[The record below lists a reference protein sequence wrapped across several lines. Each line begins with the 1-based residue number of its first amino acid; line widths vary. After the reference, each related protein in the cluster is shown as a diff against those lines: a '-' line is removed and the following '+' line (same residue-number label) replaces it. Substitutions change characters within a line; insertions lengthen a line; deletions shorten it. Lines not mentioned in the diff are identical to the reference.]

1 MTLNNNQDQNQN
13 PPAKK
18 SAVTTILI
26 VSLVIVA
33 LAGAAGWFL
42 FFHGG
47 SDADERT
54 AYDNIIR
61 YENTHQLDSLESAL
75 NEYFDT
81 YNSDAF
87 HYSQLKDL
95 HDRFFTERDDW
106 QTAADDLSLE
116 TVRHFLDVHPDGFY
130 LDMASQKY
138 DSLSFAQAVED
149 NTREAFEQYINQF
162 SRGKYLA
169 EARKLMSELDNEEIS
184 IEEKTAVKETL
195 TAHFDAL
202 GDNDKGSI
210 ASTLA
215 AEINSYIGKANPEL
229 EDIYAYMSNM
239 HSSGRMIVF
248 NVKNLNVTK
257 VNAGGR
263 DLFNA
268 QFSLEEETFKRGSHS
283 ALDTEAG
290 SPEENHAAEGA
301 DVQHFSG
308 TAVLNES
315 MKITSLVLRKAQA
328 KTEE

>member
-1 MTLNNNQDQNQN
+1 MTLENNNQNQN

-26 VSLVIVA
+26 ISLVIVA
-33 LAGAAGWFL
+33 LAGAAGWYL
-42 FFHGG
+42 FFRGG
-47 SDADERT
+47 SDTDERT
-54 AYDNIIR
+54 VYDKIIR
-61 YENTHQLDSLESAL
+61 YENAHQLDSLEAAL

-95 HDRFFTERDDW
+95 HDRFFTERNDW
-106 QTAADDLSLE
+106 QTAESTLSLE
-116 TVRHFLDVHPDGFY
+116 AIRHFLDLHPDGFY
-130 LDMASQKY
+130 LDKANQKY
-138 DSLSFAQAVED
+138 DSLSFARAVED

-169 EARKLMSELDNEEIS
+169 EARKMMSELDNEKLS
-184 IEEKTAVKETL
+184 IEEKTAVMETL
-195 TAHFDAL
+195 TTHFDAL

-263 DLFNA
+263 NLFNA
-268 QFSLEEETFKRGSHS
+268 QFSLEEETYKRGSH
-283 ALDTEAG
+283 ATLDTEAG
-290 SPEENHAAEGA
+290 TPAENHTAEDA
-301 DVQHFSG
+301 DVQRFSG

-328 KTEE
+328 QSE